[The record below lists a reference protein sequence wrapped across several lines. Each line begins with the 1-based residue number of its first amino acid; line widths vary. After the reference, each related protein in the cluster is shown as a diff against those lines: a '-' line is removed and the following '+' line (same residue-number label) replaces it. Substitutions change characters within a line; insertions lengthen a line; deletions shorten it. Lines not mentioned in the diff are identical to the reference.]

1 MQLLCEFLC
10 EYAVELGREI
20 SQCVPDGKY
29 LFFFSE
35 DVLALRS
42 MVDILVIWFF
52 LRQLSR
58 NAFEYLFLKICHFR
72 KV

>member
-10 EYAVELGREI
+10 EYAVELGREV

-29 LFFFSE
+29 LLFFSE

-52 LRQLSR
+52 SG
-58 NAFEYLFLKICHFR
+58 NSAGMPSSICF
-72 KV
+72 